1 MPRTSLCFILLLFT
15 SLSVPTSLVAQRGV
29 GSGARP
35 SSGGVIDVQVRYSNG
50 APGPRGI
57 HVRLEAAEGGPA
69 GDCETADGGKCQFN
83 LASSGVYMVR
93 MSERGFKDVIV
104 RVELIGM
111 SRGYAT
117 LELKPIPGE
126 TPPGASAAPPEGDPN
141 LVSALDL
148 NVPENAR
155 EEFKKGQGALRE
167 NKLDDGIAHLRKA
180 IKLYDAFS
188 QAYTLLGTAYLGQK
202 DWKNAELAL
211 RKANELD
218 PKFPDAYLELGAVF
232 NQTKEYPKA
241 ETALLKGLELKP
253 EAAGGHYELAK
264 TYWALGRWQDAAPH
278 ARTAV
283 AGMPDLAAAHAL
295 LGNVMLRESNAQGAL
310 REYQE
315 YLRLD
320 PNGPMA
326 PGVRQMIEKIQKAL
340 HP

>member
-1 MPRTSLCFILLLFT
+1 MLRASRGFLLFLIFLAVP
-15 SLSVPTSLVAQRGV
+15 SLLYAQK
-29 GSGARP
+29 SGMGGRVV
-35 SSGGVIDVQVRYSNG
+35 GGVIDVQVRYASG

-57 HVRLEAAEGGPA
+57 HVRLESPEAGSA
-69 GDCETADGGKCQFN
+69 GDCQTVEGGKCQFN
-83 LASSGVYMVR
+83 VASSGVYMVR
-93 MSERGFKDVIV
+93 MSERGYKDVSV
-104 RVELIGM
+104 RVELIGN
-111 SRGYAT
+111 SRGFAT
-117 LELKPIPGE
+117 LELRPLPNE
-126 TPPGASAAPPEGDPN
+126 TPPGGSAALQEGDPN
-141 LVSALDL
+141 LVSVLDL

-155 EEFKKGQGALRE
+155 QEFEKGQGALKE

-180 IKLYDAFS
+180 IKLYNAFP
-188 QAYTLLGTAYLGQK
+188 QAYTLLGTAYLEQK
-202 DWKNAELAL
+202 NWKEAEAAL

-218 PKFPDAYLELGAVF
+218 PKFPDAYLELGAVL
-232 NQTKEYPKA
+232 NQTKEYRQA

-278 ARTAV
+278 ARKAV
-283 AGMPDLAAAHAL
+283 AGMPDLAPAHAL

-310 REYQE
+310 HEYQE

-320 PNGPMA
+320 PNGSMA

>member
-1 MPRTSLCFILLLFT
+1 
-15 SLSVPTSLVAQRGV
+15 
-29 GSGARP
+29 
-35 SSGGVIDVQVRYSNG
+35 
-50 APGPRGI
+50 
-57 HVRLEAAEGGPA
+57 VRLEAAEGGPA
-69 GDCETADGGKCQFN
+69 GDCETVDGGKCQFN
-83 LASSGVYMVR
+83 LSSSGVYMVR
-93 MSERGFKDVIV
+93 MSERGFKEVIV

-126 TPPGASAAPPEGDPN
+126 APPETPKQASGDT
-141 LVSALDL
+141 VSLLDL
-148 NVPENAR
+148 SIPENAR
-155 EEFKKGQGALRE
+155 QEFEKGQNALKE
-167 NKLDDGIAHLRKA
+167 KLDDGIAHLRKA
-180 IKLYDAFS
+180 IKLYDAFP
-188 QAYTLLGTAYLGQK
+188 QAYALLGTAYLGQK

-218 PKFPDAYLELGAVF
+218 PKFPDAYLALGAVF
-232 NQTKEYPKA
+232 NQTKEYPQA

-278 ARTAV
+278 ARKAV
-283 AGMPDLAAAHAL
+283 AGMPDLAPAHAL
-295 LGNVMLRESNAQGAL
+295 LGNVMLRESDAQGAL
-310 REYQE
+310 HEYQE

-320 PNGPMA
+320 PNGSMA

>member
-1 MPRTSLCFILLLFT
+1 
-15 SLSVPTSLVAQRGV
+15 
-29 GSGARP
+29 
-35 SSGGVIDVQVRYSNG
+35 
-50 APGPRGI
+50 
-57 HVRLEAAEGGPA
+57 
-69 GDCETADGGKCQFN
+69 
-83 LASSGVYMVR
+83 
-93 MSERGFKDVIV
+93 
-104 RVELIGM
+104 M

-117 LELKPIPGE
+117 LELKAIPGK
-126 TPPGASAAPPEGDPN
+126 SQPEGPKEESGDT
-141 LVSALDL
+141 VSILDL

-155 EEFKKGQGALRE
+155 KEFEKGQGALEE

-180 IKLYDAFS
+180 IKLYDTFP

-218 PKFPDAYLELGAVF
+218 PKFPEAYLELGAVL
-232 NQTKEYPKA
+232 NQTKEYPQA

-264 TYWALGRWQDAAPH
+264 TYWALGRWKDAAPH
-278 ARTAV
+278 ARNAV
-283 AGMPDLAAAHAL
+283 AGMPDLAPAHAL

-320 PNGPMA
+320 PNGSMA
-326 PGVRQMIEKIQKAL
+326 PSVRQMIEKIQRAL